1 MSYRDSILEAVGS
14 TPLVKLHK
22 IGAEFASHIYVKVE
36 ALNPGGSIK
45 DRAAIHMIEV
55 AEARNQL
62 QPGGTIVEATAGNT
76 GAGLAMAAAVKGY
89 KLIVVMPDKMS
100 DEKVALLKAFG
111 AEVVMTPTKVPPD
124 SPDNYIQKAKAIAA
138 RIPGAFRVA
147 QFENAA
153 NPEAHYHSTGAEI
166 WHDTEGVIDVLA
178 GGIGTGG
185 TLSGAG
191 RYLKERNPGLLV
203 IGADPPG
210 SILSGDQPAP
220 FKVEGI
226 GEDYFPDTYDR
237 HIVDRFYRI
246 TDRES
251 FQTARRLAREEG
263 ILAGGSSGTALAA
276 ALKFAAETP
285 DAKEIV
291 VILPDTGRNYL
302 SKLYNDRWMIEN
314 HFLEETKGVPDH
326 AF

>member
-1 MSYRDSILEAVGS
+1 MSYQNTILEAIGS
-14 TPLVKLHK
+14 TPFVKLQK
-22 IGAEFASHIYVKVE
+22 IGKEYPSNIYVKVE

-45 DRAAIHMIEV
+45 DRAAVKMIEV
-55 AEARNQL
+55 AEEKGL
-62 QPGGTIVEATAGNT
+62 LKPGSTIIEATAGNT

-100 DEKVALLKAFG
+100 DEKVALLKAYG
-111 AEVVMTPTKVPPD
+111 ADVVMTPTKVPPD
-124 SPDNYIQKAKAIAA
+124 SPDNYIQKAKIIAA
-138 RIPGAFRVA
+138 RIPGSFRVA
-147 QFENAA
+147 QFENPA

-166 WHDTEGVIDVLA
+166 WRDAEGRIDALV

-191 RYLKERNPGLLV
+191 RYLKERNPKLQV

-210 SILSGDQPAP
+210 SILSGDEPAP

-237 HIVDRFYRI
+237 TIVDRFYRI

-251 FQTARRLAREEG
+251 FLTARRLAREEG

-276 ALKFAAETP
+276 ALRYAADTP
-285 DAKEIV
+285 EPKEIV

-302 SKLYNDRWMIEN
+302 SKLFNDRWMIEN
-314 HFLEETKGVPDH
+314 GYLDEQEVRTE
-326 AF
+326 A